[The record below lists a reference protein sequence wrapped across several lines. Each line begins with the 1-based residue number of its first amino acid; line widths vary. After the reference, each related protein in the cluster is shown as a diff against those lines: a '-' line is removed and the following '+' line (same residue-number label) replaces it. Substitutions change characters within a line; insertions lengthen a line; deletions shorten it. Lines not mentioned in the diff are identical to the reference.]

1 MICMALEY
9 ERMRDDR
16 FSETNLCVGSIARNC
31 GNTYGVAGSLLYFG
45 VYDHTST
52 AVCTVGMAPAEGW
65 QVMRT
70 GECYIF
76 GLASLLHTVFFT
88 FVALEYKNTYV
99 SIGCIVIIAVFLG
112 LFIAGV
118 NDAIHTNTPIDN
130 TYTKT
135 IAGNEYLFAKFRWF
149 GVDVIRVYSV
159 YSNKYFYTKQ
169 SDVHGISEWIKRN
182 P

>member
-1 MICMALEY
+1 MICVALN
-9 ERMRDDR
+9 DR
-16 FSETNLCVGSIARNC
+16 SRQNGTSETDSCVGSVARNC
-31 GNTYGVAGSLLYFG
+31 GNTHGVAESILYFG
-45 VYDHTST
+45 MYDHTST
-52 AVCTVGMAPAEGW
+52 AVCNVGMAPKEGW

-70 GECYIF
+70 GHCYIF

-88 FVALEYKNTYV
+88 FVGLAYKNTYV

-118 NDAIHTNTPIDN
+118 NDEIHTNTPIDN

-135 IAGNEYLFAKFRWF
+135 VLGHDFLFAKFRWF

-159 YSNKYFYTKQ
+159 YSNKYFYTTQ
-169 SDVHGISEWIKRN
+169 SDVHGITEWIKRN

>member
-1 MICMALEY
+1 MALN
-9 ERMRDDR
+9 DR
-16 FSETNLCVGSIARNC
+16 SRQYGTSKANSCVGSVTGNC
-31 GNTYGVAGSLLYFG
+31 GNPHGVAGSILYFG
-45 VYDHTST
+45 MHDHTCI
-52 AVCTVGMAPAEGW
+52 AVCHVGMAPAEGW

-76 GLASLLHTVFFT
+76 GLASLLNTIFFT
-88 FVALEYKNTYV
+88 FVGLEYKNTYV

-112 LFIAGV
+112 IFIAGV
-118 NDAIHTNTPIDN
+118 GEEIHTNPPIDN

-135 IAGNEYLFAKFRWF
+135 VLGHDFLFAKFRWF

-169 SDVHGISEWIKRN
+169 SDVHGIAEWIKRN

>member
-1 MICMALEY
+1 
-9 ERMRDDR
+9 
-16 FSETNLCVGSIARNC
+16 
-31 GNTYGVAGSLLYFG
+31 
-45 VYDHTST
+45 
-52 AVCTVGMAPAEGW
+52 
-65 QVMRT
+65 MRT

>member
-1 MICMALEY
+1 VAK
-9 ERMRDDR
+9 
-16 FSETNLCVGSIARNC
+16 SI
-31 GNTYGVAGSLLYFG
+31 LYFG
-45 VYDHTST
+45 VYDHTHI
-52 AVCTVGMAPAEGW
+52 AVCDVGMAPAEWW

-88 FVALEYKNTYV
+88 FVGLEYKNTYV

-112 LFIAGV
+112 LFIFNFGEEMHINAP
-118 NDAIHTNTPIDN
+118 NDK

-135 IAGNEYLFAKFRWF
+135 VLGHDFLFAKFRWF